1 MPRLP
6 RPARPPRRTRILNVR
21 LSEAEYAALQ
31 ERAQATSIHTIAG
44 YLRAAGLG
52 QPAPPAARPV
62 PAANLEQYTAL
73 GHAAANLN
81 QVAKHL
87 NQGYVV
93 TDRDLMPV
101 LRQLYE
107 DVQQVR
113 RLLLGAAPASETRS
127 SQ

>member
-1 MPRLP
+1 MPRQP
-6 RPARPPRRTRILNVR
+6 RPPRPPRRRRILNVR
-21 LSEAEYAALQ
+21 LSDAEYAALQ

-44 YLRAAGLG
+44 LLRAAALG

-73 GHAAANLN
+73 AHAAANLN
-81 QVAKHL
+81 QVARHL
-87 NQGYVV
+87 NQGTII

-113 RLLLGAAPASETRS
+113 RLLLGADIP
-127 SQ
+127 Q